1 MKSKVIETMKQLDEI
16 AKKDYKI
23 FEIAL
28 ILGLRSTIDEVEL
41 LEEDTIIKVADLI
54 DETDSLLDLDRDDID
69 YLLEDDEDDE

>member
-1 MKSKVIETMKQLDEI
+1 MKNKVIGTMKQLDEI
-16 AKKDYKI
+16 AKKDYKT

-69 YLLEDDEDDE
+69 YLLEEMEDNE

>member
-1 MKSKVIETMKQLDEI
+1 MKNKVIGTMKQLDEI
-16 AKKDYKI
+16 AKKDYKT

-28 ILGLRSTIDEVEL
+28 ILGLRGTIDEVEL

-69 YLLEDDEDDE
+69 YLLEEMEDDE

>member
-1 MKSKVIETMKQLDEI
+1 MKNKVIGTMKQLDEI
-16 AKKDYKI
+16 AKKDYKT

-69 YLLEDDEDDE
+69 YLLEEMEDDE